1 MTKIFITVDGDT
13 RSRDGRNIRVKVITD
28 NELVNIQLKAPFTWS
43 KTFPR
48 GTNMKDVRK
57 DMVSNIKGII
67 RNTEIALDKDGII
80 GKEFTVEV

>member
-48 GTNMKDVRK
+48 GTNMKDIRK
-57 DMVSNIKGII
+57 DMISNIKGIVRK
-67 RNTEIALDKDGII
+67 RNSRSCTRTSGVR
-80 GKEFTVEV
+80 TTCVR